1 MVFQLFQYALLLKL
15 TEWFLSRR
23 LKTIEIKITLSIAN
37 NISIKVRGIKLSKDY
52 AENIVS
58 IYVFFKRKNYENN
71 LSLYVFKLLK

>member
-1 MVFQLFQYALLLKL
+1 
-15 TEWFLSRR
+15 
-23 LKTIEIKITLSIAN
+23 LSIAN